1 MKILNYLRYFFAVNL
16 ILIIITR
23 IIIPGYKE
31 IKREKKISDVD
42 IKNYIKDSEIIKLV
56 NFKKINY
63 SVIPVEYFDGTPFVK
78 KVGYKRIA
86 YLTSDDQKIYKIE
99 LYHPQSILILNNNVR
114 KDTYLS
120 INKNE
125 LNKKGSMEDPIVALR
140 YSVDG
145 FMNNNVSD
153 EKYNYNVKEYL
164 TYKDYKPFTSADP
177 WYYIIMVWVFVTIA
191 GFSTTTGILIK
202 KGYIN
207 KEGNYEPNGPSI
219 KSKQ

>member
-1 MKILNYLRYFFAVNL
+1 MHLLNKLRVFFAVNL
-16 ILIIITR
+16 VLIIIFR

-31 IKREKKISDVD
+31 IEREKKINQEIVRQYINNSVT
-42 IKNYIKDSEIIKLV
+42 IRVSNYKIISTEDDSE
-56 NFKKINY
+56 F
-63 SVIPVEYFDGTPFVK
+63 YFDGTPFVK
-78 KVGYKRIA
+78 KAAYKSYNYIQG
-86 YLTSDDQKIYKIE
+86 DDQKIYKIE
-99 LYHPQSILILNNNVR
+99 LYHPQSIIILNNKVR

-125 LNKKGSMEDPIVALR
+125 LNKKGSMEDPIIALR

-145 FMNNNVSD
+145 FMNNNVPQ
-153 EKYNYNVKEYL
+153 EEYFYNVKEYL
-164 TYKDYKPFTSADP
+164 TYKDYKPLTSADP

-207 KEGNYEPNGPSI
+207 KQGNFEPNGPNVNL
-219 KSKQ
+219 K